1 MVKMKQRYFQSN
13 KNVQFAHTKQIIKN
27 QKKKPTKLFK
37 KKIIAYFLDK
47 RKLIPNKNE
56 EMKKDQPQN
65 KQKYYCLQQYLVS
78 LNMYRVKIYDSNN
91 KSDGNS

>member
-1 MVKMKQRYFQSN
+1 MFNLPTLN
-13 KNVQFAHTKQIIKN
+13 KLLKT
-27 QKKKPTKLFK
+27 KKKNPPNYLK